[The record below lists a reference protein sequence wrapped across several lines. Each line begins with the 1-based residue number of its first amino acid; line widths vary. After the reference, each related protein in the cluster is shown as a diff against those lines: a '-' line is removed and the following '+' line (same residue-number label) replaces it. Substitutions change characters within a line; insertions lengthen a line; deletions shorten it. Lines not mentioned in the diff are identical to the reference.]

1 MGGSS
6 GCSCER
12 FFRQK
17 KKTMSQK
24 DGKVAGEGEEV
35 SLLPKSITP
44 PKMETA
50 GRLGQEGKKGG
61 RGRETGIPKGDKK
74 RNSVQR
80 SRR

>member
-1 MGGSS
+1 
-6 GCSCER
+6 
-12 FFRQK
+12 
-17 KKTMSQK
+17 MSQK

-35 SLLPKSITP
+35 SLLPKSVTP
-44 PKMETA
+44 PKMEMA

-80 SRR
+80 RRR